1 MNYSVGKPADHGH
14 ICLGLPKPM
23 CCHSTDRV
31 SRFPTD
37 LNDRTMAAPHSTV
50 GDEVE
55 FLKLLLA
62 LRLMLNYFVRE
73 MR

>member
-1 MNYSVGKPADHGH
+1 
-14 ICLGLPKPM
+14 
-23 CCHSTDRV
+23 
-31 SRFPTD
+31 
-37 LNDRTMAAPHSTV
+37 MAALHSTV